1 MLSPHM
7 LAMFGKS
14 GNERSSDRHR
24 ESGGSRAMQVRDD
37 SEVTTHKI
45 KNRIRLRIRIQV
57 VGTIG

>member
-1 MLSPHM
+1 M